1 MNVVLP
7 LSFVV
12 LSLRLIHYEHNS
24 VIDSSEVA
32 LLHPRS
38 IEFEPCLTDV
48 GLAETSASLC

>member
-12 LSLRLIHYEHNS
+12 LSLRLVHYEDNS
-24 VIDSSEVA
+24 VINSCEVA
-32 LLHPRS
+32 LLHPRG

-48 GLAETSASLC
+48 GFAETRASLC

>member
-24 VIDSSEVA
+24 VINSREVA
-32 LLHPRS
+32 LLETRS
-38 IEFEPCLTDV
+38 IEFKPCLTDV
-48 GLAETSASLC
+48 GFAETSASLC